1 MDVSLVDRGEIEGK
15 PSLSPAS
22 STMQTLRP
30 TSPDLRTLPG
40 THGDYYT
47 SNGIGECSEDFL
59 VYVVTPLPEHVDKT
73 FFNRLLRGS
82 TILLVN

>member
-1 MDVSLVDRGEIEGK
+1 MIDRGEIEGN

-22 STMQTLRP
+22 PTMQTLRP
-30 TSPDLRTLPG
+30 TYPDVRTLPG

-59 VYVVTPLPEHVDKT
+59 VYVVTPLLEHVDIT